1 MNLDQ
6 VRFDERG
13 LIPAIVQDAES
24 GEVLMLAY
32 MNGESLNRTLE
43 TGETHF
49 WSRSRQ
55 ELWHKGK
62 TSGNT
67 QAVVAMRL
75 DCDGD
80 ALLLRVLQKGVACHT
95 GQYSC
100 FYRSIESPMPSDG
113 QESESSSVQRDADAG
128 SLGEVLGGLA
138 RRIHERNVDRPESSY
153 TAKLLNGGIDRIL
166 KKIGEESGEVIIAA
180 KNHKREEILW
190 ESADLLYHLM
200 VMWEAEGVHPADI
213 ARELAGR
220 GRK

>member
-1 MNLDQ
+1 MILDEIC
-6 VRFDERG
+6 FDERG
-13 LIPAIVQDAES
+13 LIPAVVQDAES

-32 MNGESLNRTLE
+32 MNSESLKRTLQ

-55 ELWHKGK
+55 EFWHKGE

-67 QAVVAMRL
+67 QIVVAMRL

-80 ALLLRVLQKGVACHT
+80 ALLVRVRQKGVACHT

-100 FYRSIESPMPSDG
+100 FHRGIESPSADG
-113 QESESSSVQRDADAG
+113 QESSPSSLDRGVNAG
-128 SLGEVLGGLA
+128 SLAEVLGGLA
-138 RRIHERNVDRPESSY
+138 RRIHERNVDRPEGSY
-153 TAKLLNGGIDRIL
+153 TAKLLDGGIDRIL

-180 KNHKREEILW
+180 KNHKQEEILW

-200 VMWEAEGVHPADI
+200 VMWEAEGVLPADI

>member
-1 MNLDQ
+1 MNSDE

-13 LIPAIVQDAES
+13 LVPAVVQDAES

-32 MNGESLNRTLE
+32 MNGESLKRTLE

-55 ELWHKGK
+55 ELWHKGG
-62 TSGNT
+62 TSGHT
-67 QAVVAMRL
+67 QAVVGIRL
-75 DCDGD
+75 DCDSD
-80 ALLLRVLQKGVACHT
+80 ALLVRVRQQGVACHT
-95 GQYSC
+95 GEYSC
-100 FYRSIESPMPSDG
+100 FHRDFGSPTTSDG
-113 QESESSSVQRDADAG
+113 PEGGAASQRGNTG
-128 SLGEVLGGLA
+128 SLGEVMGALA
-138 RRIHERNVDRPESSY
+138 KLIHGRNIDRPAGSY
-153 TAKLLNGGIDRIL
+153 TAKLLDGGIDRIL

-200 VMWEAEGVHPADI
+200 VMWEAEGVRPADV

>member
-1 MNLDQ
+1 MNDEE

-13 LIPAIVQDAES
+13 LIPAVVQDVES

-32 MNGESLNRTLE
+32 MNRESLSRTQE

-49 WSRSRQ
+49 WSRSRNI
-55 ELWHKGK
+55 LWHKGA

-67 QAVVAMRL
+67 QKVVGIRK

-80 ALLLRVLQKGVACHT
+80 ALLIHVKQKGVACHT
-95 GQYSC
+95 GTFSC
-100 FYRSIESPMPSDG
+100 FDVNRTLSGPGGGSGDSTDG
-113 QESESSSVQRDADAG
+113 ARMNRG
-128 SLGEVLGGLA
+128 SLGEVIGALSRL
-138 RRIHERNVDRPESSY
+138 IHDRNVERPEGSY
-153 TAKLLNGGIDRIL
+153 TAKLLNDGIDRIL
-166 KKIGEESGEVIIAA
+166 KKVGEEAGEVIIAA
-180 KNHKREEILW
+180 KNHKQEEILW

-200 VMWEAEGVHPADI
+200 VMWEAEGVQPAEV